1 MLLTPFDARFTTE
14 TVFATLFVTAASPVS
29 WSAATPTGFAPVL
42 MLAADCW
49 SSSTIE
55 ALLLWLL
62 ATTALCS
69 RGSTATPSGFVPTAT
84 VGPVPVE
91 RSINATVLHPDN
103 VTAAMFCTGSTA
115 TPPGSGGVEQPGD
128 TSILCVTVKSD
139 ALLTAP
145 DSSTS
150 TANRRAQVSDEDS
163 TVAVNSRSLANGV
176 TMGLPWRRTLELDVN
191 PVPITV
197 RGATPG
203 EAALLSVDFTTN
215 CLGLVSVI
223 ESV

>member
-14 TVFATLFVTAASPVS
+14 TVFATLFVPAASPVS
-29 WSAATPTGFAPVL
+29 WSAATPIGFAPVL
-42 MLAADCW
+42 RLAAACW

-62 ATTALCS
+62 STTAFCR

-84 VGPVPVE
+84 VAPVPVE
-91 RSINATVLHPDN
+91 RSFSAIVLHPDN

-115 TPPGSGGVEQPGD
+115 TPSGSGGDEQPVD
-128 TSILCVTVKSD
+128 TSILCVTVKSE

-150 TANRRAQVSDEDS
+150 TANRRAEVKKEGGKGTVS
-163 TVAVNSRSLANGV
+163 SR
-176 TMGLPWRRTLELDVN
+176 
-191 PVPITV
+191 
-197 RGATPG
+197 
-203 EAALLSVDFTTN
+203 ALTN
-215 CLGLVSVI
+215 VVG
-223 ESV
+223 

>member
-1 MLLTPFDARFTTE
+1 MGCWPVEMLLTPFDARFTTE

-42 MLAADCW
+42 RLAADCW

-62 ATTALCS
+62 ATTALCR

-84 VGPVPVE
+84 VAPVPVE
-91 RSINATVLHPDN
+91 RSISATVLHPDN
-103 VTAAMFCTGSTA
+103 VTAAMVCTGSTA
-115 TPPGSGGVEQPGD
+115 TPSGSGGDEQPVD
-128 TSILCVTVKSD
+128 TSILCVTVKSE

-150 TANRRAQVSDEDS
+150 TANRRAEVNNKVS
-163 TVAVNSRSLANGV
+163 TVAVDARLLPNVAAWGLA
-176 TMGLPWRRTLELDVN
+176 LR
-191 PVPITV
+191 PITEEV
-197 RGATPG
+197 H
-203 EAALLSVDFTTN
+203 
-215 CLGLVSVI
+215 
-223 ESV
+223 